1 MKDFKKKIELCRYA
15 CTTYEKTLIELRSFM
30 RGVSFD
36 KESYLDQ
43 LKTVDDIIIDMC
55 LLVGAFGEKY
65 KKKFTCDYLLYYSP
79 Y

>member
-1 MKDFKKKIELCRYA
+1 
-15 CTTYEKTLIELRSFM
+15 M

-55 LLVGAFGEKY
+55 PLVGAFGEKY